1 MCVIEIKKK
10 SKIRL
15 KIYVGKYSSASYFQW
30 NDNENVKAT
39 FLSDTKITQIDPEL
53 FSDWRNRRA

>member
-15 KIYVGKYSSASYFQW
+15 KISVGKYSSASYFQW
-30 NDNENVKAT
+30 NVNENVKAT
-39 FLSDTKITQIDPEL
+39 FLSDTKITQ
-53 FSDWRNRRA
+53 S